1 MKRPL
6 SPNKQ
11 AVSRLIRTDSSRM
24 IHIHELWSEASV
36 PRIPHS
42 FQLQI
47 RTDKR
52 GFKFCS
58 PQCGA
63 SDLSASRRGEVRI
76 RGS

>member
-1 MKRPL
+1 MNRPL

-36 PRIPHS
+36 PCIPHS

-47 RTDKR
+47 RPDKR
-52 GFKFCS
+52 GFKFCV

-63 SDLSASRRGEVRI
+63 SDMSASRHGEVRR